1 MTQPLTA
8 MERRVYEY
16 LLDFTTENTF
26 QPSIRE
32 IGRQFRIKS
41 TKTVSDILQSLA
53 AKGFIERDA
62 SRSRGVRL
70 LGFSG
75 AARTRPVPYYGRI
88 MAGEPA
94 LVPQYR
100 EGFFT
105 FDRRFLPHEST
116 FILRITGDSM
126 TGAGIFDGDYVLVN
140 PAAEVEEG
148 SIVAARLGDVATVKR
163 LTHDGSDVV
172 LKAANPA
179 EADYRVSPEDDFAV
193 LGVLCGVFRAFHDSG
208 AEAAEPHAG
217 EEEAEAR
224 DAVPDPGEQPI
235 GRTLD
240 SQITAG

>member
-32 IGRQFRIKS
+32 IGKQFRIKS

-70 LGFSG
+70 LGF
-75 AARTRPVPYYGRI
+75 AASTRTRPLPYYGRI
-88 MAGEPA
+88 QAGEPA

-105 FDRRFLPHEST
+105 FDRRFVPSEST
-116 FILRITGDSM
+116 FVLKVQGDSM
-126 TGAGIFDGDYVLVN
+126 IGAGIFDGDYVMLN
-140 PAAEVEEG
+140 PALAARDG
-148 SIVAARLGDVATVKR
+148 DIVAARLGDGATVKR
-163 LTHDGSDVV
+163 LLHDGDTIV

-179 EADYRVSPEDDFAV
+179 EPDYRVSADDDFAV
-193 LGVLCGVFRAFHDSG
+193 LGVLCGVFRAMHDSG
-208 AEAAEPHAG
+208 PDAEELANGNGEHGAG
-217 EEEAEAR
+217 
-224 DAVPDPGEQPI
+224 VPDPGEQPI
-235 GRTLD
+235 GQMQGAPRLAT
-240 SQITAG
+240 S